1 MTALPHAERTAGASR
16 VGRLRKRAEFLR
28 VAASGKKAATPGV
41 IIQMRRTGAE
51 VPHVDRAADLWLGIT
66 CSRKVGNAV
75 KRNRARR
82 RLREAARSV
91 LPLVARTGHDYVII
105 GRSETVTRPYPAL
118 QADLEAAVRRLGL
131 VRAE

>member
-41 IIQMRRTGAE
+41 IVQMRRTGAE

-75 KRNRARR
+75 ARNRARR
-82 RLREAARSV
+82 RLREAARKV
-91 LPLVARTGHDYVII
+91 LPTVAKPGHDFVLI
-105 GRSETVTRPYPAL
+105 GRVETLTRPFPAL
-118 QADLEAAVRRLGL
+118 LTDIEGALRRLG
-131 VRAE
+131 AAQ

>member
-1 MTALPHAERTAGASR
+1 MTLPR
-16 VGRLRKRAEFLR
+16 VGRLRRRSEYLR
-28 VAASGKKAATPGV
+28 VAAGGRKWAAKGLILQAREAETP
-41 IIQMRRTGAE
+41 AL
-51 VPHVDRAADLWLGIT
+51 HLDRAADLWVGIT
-66 CSRKVGNAV
+66 VSRKVGNAV

-82 RLREAARSV
+82 RLREAARAV

-131 VRAE
+131 LRSPE

>member
-1 MTALPHAERTAGASR
+1 MTLPR
-16 VGRLRKRAEFLR
+16 VGRLRRRSEYLR
-28 VAASGKKAATPGV
+28 VAAGGRKWAAKGL
-41 IIQMRRTGAE
+41 ILQAREAE
-51 VPHVDRAADLWLGIT
+51 GPAQHLDKAADLWVGIT
-66 CSRKVGNAV
+66 VSRKVGNAV

-91 LPLVARTGHDYVII
+91 LPQVARTGHDYVII

-118 QADLEAAVRRLGL
+118 QADLEAALRRLSL